1 MGAQKLLKIG
11 HVGSF
16 QGNVGDQLN
25 HAGFRPWFEGLLP
38 INIEWKNFEVREM
51 YRGNKHLYNWLLEE
65 KQDLDLI
72 VFGGGN
78 FWELWPTNSRTGT
91 SLDIT
96 IEELVSLGKPCF
108 FNSIGVDSG
117 QGISPNASNFG
128 MYMKALL
135 REENFFVT
143 VRNDGA
149 QKTLKNHLDFNS
161 DILELPD
168 HGFFSLT
175 DNKVSGIENSYSA
188 EKVLALN
195 FAADMPKSRFV
206 NLSYDEQ
213 LAGIIRILNIAI
225 PAHFN
230 SLVVVPHTHSDFK
243 PICDLIERLPDKL
256 VRENLKIASLSTSYN
271 SHDDTLKSYFDA
283 DLIIS
288 NRFHSNIISIVLG
301 KKFMPLINYPQI
313 RSLFG
318 GLPKTFPFPIL
329 DESCPEQWEQNFLK
343 VLHEREENYEEYR
356 NLVLEDLS
364 KQRNHVEELLLAWLT
379 KKLLK

>member
-213 LAGIIRILNIAI
+213 LAGIIRILKIAI
-225 PAHFN
+225 PNHFN

-271 SHDDTLKSYFDA
+271 SHGDTLKSYFNA

>member
-1 MGAQKLLKIG
+1 MGTQKLLKIG

-168 HGFFSLT
+168 HGFFSIT
-175 DNKVSGIENSYSA
+175 DNKVSSIENSYSA

-225 PAHFN
+225 PNHFN

-271 SHDDTLKSYFDA
+271 SHDDTLKSYFNA

-329 DESCPEQWEQNFLK
+329 DESSPEQWEQNFFK